1 MDAFPQ
7 GVAGAFFD
15 LLGVVQLRVME
26 VRRKNNS
33 GREYRSGKTT
43 PAGLIT
49 ACFRMQFLKKGFKHC
64 LQRCKKNASKH
75 VPLCK
80 AIYLCA
86 MMENQVHKKS
96 NAVAIWLLIGVGMI
110 IVQVLLGGIT
120 RLTGSGLSITE
131 WKPILGAIP
140 PLNEADWLKAFDQ
153 YKQIGQYKHLNFEF
167 TLQDFKFIYFWEWF
181 HREWARL
188 IAVVFLIPFIYFL
201 VTKKFRKEMINP
213 LIILFL
219 LGIMQGL
226 IGWIMVA
233 SGLNDESLYVDHL
246 RLAIHFIS
254 ALGLLCYTYWFALL
268 LLVPKGEKVVAP
280 GLKKFTLWLLS
291 LFILQ
296 LVFGAFMAGLKAANY
311 ATTWPLINGEFVPSS
326 MANDTLSSFTHDPLA
341 VHFIHR
347 NLAYII
353 SVLIVVWFLK
363 AKKVGGGTWFTRLRT
378 WPLLLVALQ
387 VLLGIFTVLYA
398 NNKSALL
405 WLGVAHQFTA
415 MILLLVIVSIVFLLR
430 KQQV

>member
-1 MDAFPQ
+1 
-7 GVAGAFFD
+7 
-15 LLGVVQLRVME
+15 
-26 VRRKNNS
+26 
-33 GREYRSGKTT
+33 
-43 PAGLIT
+43 
-49 ACFRMQFLKKGFKHC
+49 MQ
-64 LQRCKKNASKH
+64 Q
-75 VPLCK
+75 
-80 AIYLCA
+80 
-86 MMENQVHKKS
+86 KS

-140 PLNEADWLKAFDQ
+140 PLNEADWVKAFDQ

-188 IAVVFLIPFIYFL
+188 IAVVFLIPFFYFL

-213 LIILFL
+213 LVILFL

-233 SGLNDESLYVDHL
+233 SGLNEESVYVNHI

-254 ALGLLCYTYWFALL
+254 ALGLLCYTLWFALL
-268 LLVPKGEKVVAP
+268 LLVPKEEKLVDPA
-280 GLKKFTLWLLS
+280 LKKFTLWILL
-291 LFILQ
+291 LFVVQ

-326 MANDTLSSFTHDPLA
+326 MASDTLTSFTHDPLA

-353 SVLIVVWFLK
+353 SVLVVVWFLK
-363 AKKVGGGTWFTRLRT
+363 AKKVSSGTFFMRLRP

-398 NNKSALL
+398 NNKTALL

-415 MILLLVIVSIVFLLR
+415 MILLLVMVGIMYLLTGSSAR
-430 KQQV
+430 R